1 MKRPHYR
8 PRVTL
13 LVRAPVGEVREALQA
28 RLEGLRGVL
37 EGRVRQRAVLAW
49 IAAPDR
55 RFWSPSVELT
65 LEEHADGTLIHGMF
79 GPHPH
84 LMTGQ
89 FFLTILLSF
98 LAAIASTWAFV
109 QVTMDEPPLCLW
121 GAAAALTGIAAL
133 WGARAVGLAWGRDH
147 VARLGALVDGLGE
160 IQEEDA
166 RVLHVYAPP

>member
-1 MKRPHYR
+1 MERPHFR

-13 LVRAPVGEVREALQA
+13 LVRSPIDEVRGLLQA
-28 RLEGLRGVL
+28 RLEGLHGVL

-49 IAAPDR
+49 IAAPER

-65 LEEHADGTLIHGMF
+65 LEEHPEGTRVHGMF

-89 FFLTILLSF
+89 FFLSILLGF

-109 QVTMDEPPLCLW
+109 QFTMNEPPLCLF
-121 GAAAALTGIAAL
+121 GAAAALTGIGAL
-133 WGARAVGLAWGRDH
+133 VVARAVGLAWGRDQ
-147 VARLGALVDGLGE
+147 VAQLGALVDGLGE
-160 IQEEDA
+160 IQGEEA
-166 RVLHVYAPP
+166 HVLHVHPQR